1 MGAGSILH
9 FIILSSKLNNHSWLW
24 FGRASSVPTELTSSR
39 ATTLLFTA
47 TRCHLY
53 SGGSSQECGCLSAF
67 ALSFVGTLTSYVP
80 TQPGAPAPP
89 GRTQGCVHISI
100 LV

>member
-9 FIILSSKLNNHSWLW
+9 FIILSSKLIITVGYGSDALP
-24 FGRASSVPTELTSSR
+24 ASQPNSHHRGQPLYCLQPQGVTS
-39 ATTLLFTA
+39 
-47 TRCHLY
+47 

-67 ALSFVGTLTSYVP
+67 ALSFVGTLTSDVP